1 MAGFCEHGDE
11 PSDAIK
17 DGEFLEY
24 VRIAFQD
31 GRAQCRFV
39 VAISYVNY
47 PIINNVM
54 LSFR

>member
-1 MAGFCEHGDE
+1 VAGFCEHGDE